1 VNRREAERPHI
12 ENDKGIHMTKKFASR
27 MAIPR
32 TMRAAQL
39 TGPRSVEIVEAPVPV
54 PGPGELLVRM
64 EGCGLCGSNL
74 PVWQGRPWFEYPLEP
89 GAPGHEGWGRVVA
102 LGGGVDPNATGV
114 QVGDRVAALSQR
126 ALAEY
131 DVVSSAAVVV
141 LPRALDGMDV
151 PGEPLG
157 CAMNVFRRS
166 DIRRGHAVA
175 VIGAGFLGAVLIRL
189 ASRIGARV
197 FAISRRPFAV
207 ALAREMGAEV
217 ALSLAHDDV
226 SARIAELTGG
236 RGCDRVI
243 EAVGLQS
250 TLDLASALTCVRGR
264 LIIAGYHQDGPRTI
278 DMQAWNWRGIDVINA
293 HERDTEIYV
302 EGMHAGLDVLTS
314 QVLDLSRLLTHRCS
328 LAEVSHAFELL
339 ELRPDGFLKAE
350 VVL

>member
-1 VNRREAERPHI
+1 MSNTTYSTPS
-12 ENDKGIHMTKKFASR
+12 TLSSR
-27 MAIPR
+27 MALPR

-39 TGPRSVEIVEAPVPV
+39 TGPRSVQILDVPV
-54 PGPGELLVRM
+54 PTPAPGQVLVRM

-74 PVWQGRPWFEYPLEP
+74 PVWQGRPWFQYPLEP

-102 LGGGVDPNATGV
+102 LGPGVDSNATGIHI
-114 QVGDRVAALSQR
+114 GDRVTALSYH

-131 DVVSSAAVVV
+131 DVVDASAVVA
-141 LPRALDGMDV
+141 LPRALDAVDV

-157 CAMNVFRRS
+157 CAMNAFRRS

-175 VIGAGFLGAVLIRL
+175 VVGAGFLGAVLIRL

-197 FAISRRPFAV
+197 FAISRRPFAL

-217 ALSLAHDDV
+217 VLSIERDDV
-226 SARIAELTGG
+226 VARIAELTSG

-243 EAVGLQS
+243 EAVGAQS

-264 LIIAGYHQDGPRTI
+264 LVIAGYHQDGPRTV
-278 DMQAWNWRGIDVINA
+278 DMQGWNWRGIDVINA

-302 EGMHAGLDVLTS
+302 EGMHAGLDALTS
-314 QVLDLSRLLTHRCS
+314 KVLDLSHLITHRCS
-328 LAEVSHAFELL
+328 LAQVSQAFELL
-339 ELRPDGFLKAE
+339 EARPEGFLKAE
-350 VVL
+350 VIL

>member
-1 VNRREAERPHI
+1 MAI
-12 ENDKGIHMTKKFASR
+12 EIGSAMDMSKTTFSSR
-27 MAIPR
+27 MAVPR
-32 TMRAAQL
+32 AMRAAQL
-39 TGPRSVEIVEAPVPV
+39 TGPRSVQIMEVPV
-54 PGPGELLVRM
+54 PTPAPGQVLVRM
-64 EGCGLCGSNL
+64 EGCGLCSSNL
-74 PVWQGRPWFEYPLEP
+74 PVWQGRPWFQYPLEP

-102 LGGGVDPNATGV
+102 LGPGVDSNATGIHI
-114 QVGDRVAALSQR
+114 GDRVTAVSYH

-131 DVVSSAAVVV
+131 DVVEAGALVS
-141 LPRALDGMDV
+141 LPQSLDGMDV

-175 VIGAGFLGAVLIRL
+175 VVGVGFLGAVLIRL

-207 ALAREMGAEV
+207 ALAREMGAEA
-217 ALSLAHDDV
+217 ALSLEHDDV
-226 SARIAELTGG
+226 AARVSELTSG

-264 LIIAGYHQDGPRTI
+264 LIIAGYHQDGPRTV

-302 EGMHAGLDVLTS
+302 EGMHAGLDALTS
-314 QVLDLSRLLTHRCS
+314 KILDMSRLITHRCT
-328 LAEVSHAFELL
+328 LAQVSQAFELL
-339 ELRPDGFLKAE
+339 ETRPEGFLKAE
-350 VVL
+350 VIL

>member
-1 VNRREAERPHI
+1 MS
-12 ENDKGIHMTKKFASR
+12 KTTFSTLSSR
-27 MAIPR
+27 SAVPQ

-39 TGPRSVEIVEAPVPV
+39 TGPRSVQVVDVPV
-54 PGPGELLVRM
+54 PTPGPGQVLVRM

-74 PVWQGRPWFEYPLEP
+74 TVWQGRPWFHYPLEP

-102 LGGGVDPNATGV
+102 LGPGVDSNAIGIH
-114 QVGDRVAALSQR
+114 VGDRITALSYH

-131 DVVSSAAVVV
+131 DVVEASAMVA

-157 CAMNVFRRS
+157 CAMNAFRRS

-175 VIGAGFLGAVLIRL
+175 VVGAGFLGAVLIRL

-197 FAISRRPFAV
+197 FAISRRPFAL

-217 ALSLAHDDV
+217 ALSVALSTGRDDV
-226 SARIAELTGG
+226 IARIADLTGG

-243 EAVGLQS
+243 EAVGVQS

-264 LIIAGYHQDGPRTI
+264 LIIAGYHQDGPRTV
-278 DMQAWNWRGIDVINA
+278 DMQGWNWRGIDVINA

-302 EGMHAGLDVLTS
+302 EGMHAGLDALTS
-314 QVLDLSRLLTHRCS
+314 KVLDLSRLITHRCS
-328 LAEVSHAFELL
+328 LAQVSQAFELL
-339 ELRPDGFLKAE
+339 ETRPEGFLKAE
-350 VVL
+350 VIL